1 MKTFAVVMGAMFAMS
16 ASACGKKEEA
26 AGGGGGG
33 GEGGGGGD
41 LPPTCKKYVDTMKA
55 CFEKAP
61 AEARKAA
68 EDAFNQT
75 TKAWADAAKA
85 GGGAAEALEAGC
97 KSAWDAAKGGMGPM
111 CPDVKWE

>member
-1 MKTFAVVMGAMFAMS
+1 MKTFAIVMGAMFAMS
-16 ASACGKKEEA
+16 AAACGKKEEA
-26 AGGGGGG
+26 AAGGGGD
-33 GEGGGGGD
+33 GGGD

-75 TKAWADAAKA
+75 TKAWSDAAKA
-85 GGGAAEALEAGC
+85 GGAAKDALETGC
-97 KSAWDAAKGGMGPM
+97 KSAWDAAKGGMGAM

>member
-1 MKTFAVVMGAMFAMS
+1 MKTFAIVMGAMFAMS
-16 ASACGKKEEA
+16 AAACGKKAE
-26 AGGGGGG
+26 GGG
-33 GEGGGGGD
+33 GEAGGAAGD

-75 TKAWADAAKA
+75 TKAWSDAAKA
-85 GGGAAEALEAGC
+85 GGAAKDALETGC
-97 KSAWDAAKGGMGPM
+97 KSAWDAAKGGMGAM

>member
-1 MKTFAVVMGAMFAMS
+1 MKTFAVVMGTMFLM
-16 ASACGKKEEA
+16 SACGKKAEPA
-26 AGGGGGG
+26 AGGDGAT
-33 GEGGGGGD
+33 GD
-41 LPPTCKKYVDTMKA
+41 LPPTCKKYMDTMKA

-75 TKAWADAAKA
+75 TKAWSDAAKSGPDAAKA
-85 GGGAAEALEAGC
+85 LETGC
-97 KSAWDAAKGGMGPM
+97 KSAWDAAKGGMGAM

>member
-16 ASACGKKEEA
+16 AGACGGKKEE

-33 GEGGGGGD
+33 GEGGGD
-41 LPPTCKKYVDTMKA
+41 LPPTCKKYMDTMKA

-61 AEARKAA
+61 EAARKAA

-75 TKAWADAAKA
+75 TKAWSDAAKA
-85 GGGAAEALEAGC
+85 GGDAAAALETGC
-97 KSAWDAAKGGMGPM
+97 KSAWDAAKGGMGAM

>member
-1 MKTFAVVMGAMFAMS
+1 MKTFAIVMGAMFAMS
-16 ASACGKKEEA
+16 AAACGKKAE
-26 AGGGGGG
+26 GGGG
-33 GEGGGGGD
+33 GEGGGAAAGD
-41 LPPTCKKYVDTMKA
+41 LPATCKKYVDTMKA

-85 GGGAAEALEAGC
+85 GADAANALEAGC
-97 KSAWDAAKGGMGPM
+97 KSAWDAAKGGMGAM